1 MVEYE
6 GKEVVL
12 MACSSCNI
20 KRCEHC
26 YISYK
31 GDRKPENLF
40 ELSSILNEK
49 YNVYING
56 AEVLYNK
63 NYFDSYPV
71 VDQNWMLTNGYA
83 IYNNPSILDFLKER
97 GIKIVEMSYHFG
109 IQDQISVM
117 SNNML
122 EKIVEYLKEK
132 NMQIKILVTIN
143 STNYNMLDEMCQKA
157 IELGAYGIEF
167 TNFLKQGKAID
178 MDSGN
183 ILSEEQISIF
193 FEQLRYV
200 RNRYSIDN
208 LVIDRSGMFGKD
220 SNNPK
225 CHFSCPAGKDLV
237 VITPDNNV
245 YPCLFLAK
253 PGYEIGKYDE
263 NTKKVLLDYI
273 IDNDGKHCLAYEI
286 CNKNNEKV
294 FTKVLKKEKK

>member
-26 YISYK
+26 YISYN

-63 NYFDSYPV
+63 KYFDSYPV
-71 VDQNWMLTNGYA
+71 VNQNWMLTNGYA
-83 IYNNPSILDFLKER
+83 IYNNPLILDFLKER

-167 TNFLKQGKAID
+167 TNFLKQGKAIE
-178 MDSGN
+178 MDSDN

-200 RNRYSIDN
+200 RNKYSIDN

-220 SNNPK
+220 NNNPK

-273 IDNDGKHCLAYEI
+273 IDNDGNHCLAYEI

-294 FTKVLKKEKK
+294 FTKVLKKERK